1 MKILLIEDEVDLS
14 NSIRDF
20 LQGEGYVC
28 ECALTY
34 FQAEDLINNYT
45 YDCILLDL
53 MLPGGSGLDLIP
65 EIKKKK
71 TQEGLIIL
79 SAKDSVDDRIKGL
92 NLGADDY
99 LSKPFH
105 LAELNARIKSLF
117 RRRKLE
123 GNEWVLFNE
132 IAIDSENREVKVND
146 KIVVLTSKEYELL
159 LFFITN
165 KNRVIPKD
173 TLVEHIWGNYMD
185 QSDSLD
191 FIYTH
196 IKNMRKKIIEAG
208 GNDYLKTV
216 YGIGYKFTADY

>member
-28 ECALTY
+28 ECAFTY

>member
-1 MKILLIEDEVDLS
+1 MKILLIEDEKELCD
-14 NSIRDF
+14 SIRDF
-20 LQGEGYVC
+20 LIAEGYIC
-28 ECALTY
+28 ECATTF
-34 FQAEDLINNYT
+34 FQAEDLINSYT
-45 YDCILLDL
+45 YDCVILDL

-105 LAELNARIKSLF
+105 FAELNARIKSIF
-117 RRRKLE
+117 RRRKLD
-123 GNEWVLFNE
+123 GNQWLYFNE
-132 IAIDSENREVKVND
+132 IAIDAENREVKVND
-146 KIVVLTSKEYELL
+146 KTIFFTAKEYELL

-173 TLVEHIWGNYMD
+173 TIVEHIWGNYMD

-216 YGIGYKFTADY
+216 YGIGYKFTSE